1 MMVCMKRSSPAIR
14 WRIPDAAG
22 GWRARL
28 AGLDLGDLLL
38 AQVGLAAQVQRH
50 VLRAG
55 GRDVAQRAHLRPR
68 AALHLPLVPLARQV
82 RLRGSAAV

>member
-1 MMVCMKRSSPAIR
+1 
-14 WRIPDAAG
+14 
-22 GWRARL
+22 
-28 AGLDLGDLLL
+28 
-38 AQVGLAAQVQRH
+38 VQRH

-82 RLRGSAAV
+82 SLLRITASLK